1 MSLSAEEQAR
11 LERLI
16 DDACRAQPPLAA
28 PPALAARVLE
38 QLGQRA
44 QQPAWRRPYSG
55 WPMRQRAAFLLGS
68 AALVAATLS
77 AIGRPDARWL
87 AAWVGSLWLRP
98 LARLESAGSL
108 LSFLAA
114 FTRDLGATLLRD
126 IPPFWLYGACAAV
139 LALYALL
146 AGISAMAYRSVYGMR
161 SGA

>member
-1 MSLSAEEQAR
+1 MSLSVEEQAR

-28 PPALAARVLE
+28 PPTLAARVLA
-38 QLGQRA
+38 QLEQRA
-44 QQPAWRRPYSG
+44 RRPL
-55 WPMRQRAAFLLGS
+55 WQRSFSEWSASVRVAFVLASVALIA
-68 AALVAATLS
+68 AALSWS
-77 AIGRPDARWL
+77 AGASGAPWIGA
-87 AAWVGSLWLRP
+87 LWLSP
-98 LARLESAGSL
+98 LARLESTGAL

-114 FTRDLGATLLRD
+114 FTRDLGVTLLQD
-126 IPPFWLYGACAAV
+126 IPAFWLYGVGAAV

>member
-1 MSLSAEEQAR
+1 MSLSVEEQAR

-28 PPALAARVLE
+28 PPTLAARVLA
-38 QLGQRA
+38 QLEQRA
-44 QQPAWRRPYSG
+44 HRPL
-55 WPMRQRAAFLLGS
+55 WQRSFSEWSASVRVAFVLASVALIA
-68 AALVAATLS
+68 AALSWS
-77 AIGRPDARWL
+77 AGASGAQWIGA
-87 AAWVGSLWLRP
+87 LWLSP
-98 LARLESAGSL
+98 LARLESTGAL

-114 FTRDLGATLLRD
+114 FTRDLGVTLLQD
-126 IPPFWLYGACAAV
+126 IPAFWLYGVGAAV

>member
-28 PPALAARVLE
+28 PPTLAARVLA
-38 QLGQRA
+38 QLEQRA
-44 QQPAWRRPYSG
+44 QRALWQRPFPEWAVSV
-55 WPMRQRAAFLLGS
+55 RVAFVFASVALIA
-68 AALVAATLS
+68 AALSWSAGASGAPWIAA
-77 AIGRPDARWL
+77 
-87 AAWVGSLWLRP
+87 LWQRP

-108 LSFLAA
+108 LSFLTA
-114 FTRDLGATLLRD
+114 FTRALGVTLLQD
-126 IPPFWLYGACAAV
+126 IPAFWLYGACAAV

>member
-1 MSLSAEEQAR
+1 MSLSVEEQAR

-28 PPALAARVLE
+28 PPTLAARVLARLE
-38 QLGQRA
+38 QRA
-44 QQPAWRRPYSG
+44 HRPL
-55 WPMRQRAAFLLGS
+55 WQRSFSEWSASVRVAFVLASVALIA
-68 AALVAATLS
+68 AALSWS
-77 AIGRPDARWL
+77 AGASGAPWIGA
-87 AAWVGSLWLRP
+87 LWLSP
-98 LARLESAGSL
+98 LARLESTGAL

-114 FTRDLGATLLRD
+114 FTRDLGVTLLQD
-126 IPPFWLYGACAAV
+126 IPAFWLYGVGAAV

>member
-1 MSLSAEEQAR
+1 MSLRAEDEAR

-28 PPALAARVLE
+28 PPTLAARVLA
-38 QLGQRA
+38 QLEQRA
-44 QQPAWRRPYSG
+44 HRPL
-55 WPMRQRAAFLLGS
+55 WQRSFWQWSASVRVGFVLASVALIA
-68 AALVAATLS
+68 AALSWSAGAAR
-77 AIGRPDARWL
+77 AQWL
-87 AAWVGSLWLRP
+87 GALWQRP

-108 LSFLAA
+108 VSFLAA
-114 FTRDLGATLLRD
+114 FARALGVTLLQD
-126 IPPFWLYGACAAV
+126 IPAFWLYGTGAAV